1 MLIIIVEICSFPK
14 TSRSS
19 VSITAGA
26 RCRGV
31 CLPPGQRFL
40 EGVLE
45 SALGIIGK
53 FANICMESK
62 QLRKVFGMR
71 LIVMLGLFLSFGTV
85 YPACERLCSKE
96 FWTSA
101 SLDKMKTELACQG
114 DVNMVNVQDNSM
126 LHSTAFYGGRDHVE
140 A

>member
-19 VSITAGA
+19 VPMTAGA
-26 RCRGV
+26 GWRGV
-31 CLPPGQRFL
+31 CLPQGQRSW

-71 LIVMLGLFLSFGTV
+71 LIVILGLFLSF
-85 YPACERLCSKE
+85 ERFSRP
-96 FWTSA
+96 
-101 SLDKMKTELACQG
+101 
-114 DVNMVNVQDNSM
+114 V
-126 LHSTAFYGGRDHVE
+126 RDC
-140 A
+140 AAKNF

>member
-19 VSITAGA
+19 VSINAGA

-45 SALGIIGK
+45 SALGIISE
-53 FANICMESK
+53 FDNICMESK

-71 LIVMLGLFLSFGTV
+71 LIVILGLFLSF
-85 YPACERLCSKE
+85 ERFSRP
-96 FWTSA
+96 
-101 SLDKMKTELACQG
+101 
-114 DVNMVNVQDNSM
+114 V
-126 LHSTAFYGGRDHVE
+126 RDC
-140 A
+140 AAKNF